1 MTPARVPVTV
11 LTGFLGSGKTTLL
24 NRILREHHG
33 QRIAVIENELGEIGV
48 DQALV
53 IDAEE
58 EIFELSNGCICCRVR
73 GDLIRILGSLMQRR
87 DRFDRIL
94 IETTGLANPGPV
106 AQTFF
111 IDPEI
116 KEQLAL
122 DGIVTVVDARHV
134 TRHLGTGTECLEQ
147 IAFADVIVLNKTDLV
162 SAAELDAVEARV
174 RSLNPAARVHRAERA
189 DVDLGAVLDVGGFDL
204 SRALQEKPS
213 FLEPEYPFEWTGI
226 YRLEAGEHRVRLEG
240 GRDPSAELVLVRA
253 AGQTGADLR
262 EVAERSV
269 RVTSDP
275 ALGASDRLRPDR
287 HVHVALGGRV
297 DVPVLVAEPGFYAL
311 STEHLPEEIG
321 LTLHDPGGAARLPC
335 AASTWKPA
343 HEHEE
348 QVGSI
353 GLRSDRA
360 VDLKRFEAWLG
371 ELLQSRGPVLYR
383 GKGVLSVAGSDRR
396 WVFQSVHMLVEAGHD
411 RAWGPAEPRENL
423 VVFIGKGLDERELR
437 SGFEACLR

>member
-1 MTPARVPVTV
+1 MTAARVPVTV

-24 NRILREHHG
+24 NRILKEHHG

-122 DGIVTVVDARHV
+122 DGIVTLVDARHV
-134 TRHLGTGTECLEQ
+134 LQHLGTGSECQEQ
-147 IAFADVIVLNKTDLV
+147 IAFADVIVLNKIDLV
-162 SAAELDAVEARV
+162 GAAELSALEARI
-174 RSLNPAARVHRAERA
+174 RRLNPGARLHRSERA
-189 DVDLGAVLDVGGFDL
+189 NVDLKAVLEVGGFDL
-204 SRALQEKPS
+204 SRALSEKPS
-213 FLEPEYPFEWTGI
+213 FLEPEYPFEWTGV
-226 YRLEAGEHRVRLEG
+226 YALEPGVHQVQVRG
-240 GRDPSAELVLVRA
+240 GLDPSADLVLVRA
-253 AGQTGADLR
+253 SGAGEAELR
-262 EVAERSV
+262 EAAERSV
-269 RVTSDP
+269 RVASLP
-275 ALGASDRLRPDR
+275 AAGGGTRLSPESHTGVPLGAAAT
-287 HVHVALGGRV
+287 VA
-297 DVPVLVAEPGFYAL
+297 VPISEPGLYAL
-311 STEHLPEEIG
+311 STEHLPEEFAFALASPAG
-321 LTLHDPGGAARLPC
+321 ERLVPRAAR
-335 AASTWKPA
+335 AWKPA
-343 HEHEE
+343 HEHEA

-353 GLRSDRA
+353 GIRSQRA
-360 VDLKRFEAWLG
+360 VDLDRFQSWLG
-371 ELLQSRGPVLYR
+371 ALLQRRGPALYR

-396 WVFQSVHMLVEAGHD
+396 WVFHSVHMLLESAND
-411 RAWGPAEPRENL
+411 RAWGPTEPRESL
-423 VVFIGKGLDERELR
+423 LVFIGKGLDERELR
-437 SGFEACLR
+437 DGFESCLR